1 MKIINVLFC
10 LFLLILNSC
19 NANDND
25 TLKNKN
31 KPTVPQQA
39 KSGEKYD
46 SRQEG
51 LQKEKHKS
59 KENSKSKNPIKSKE
73 ELLKEKLSDEQKKQL
88 DWLKTALTN
97 PGEFDKFLQYNED
110 KIKIALNHIKTE
122 LDKCKGKQTA
132 AQQEADFKGI
142 VQGAL
147 SGGDIDQLQQAICLC
162 DIYP

>member
-31 KPTVPQQA
+31 QPIEPQQA
-39 KSGEKYD
+39 KNKEKYD
-46 SRQEG
+46 LGQKE
-51 LQKEKHKS
+51 LQKGLLKKPQQEIPKS
-59 KENSKSKNPIKSKE
+59 RED
-73 ELLKEKLSDEQKKQL
+73 LLKEKLTDDQKIHL
-88 DWLKTALTN
+88 DWLKTALTGE
-97 PGEFDKFLQYNED
+97 GEFDRFLQHDEN
-110 KIKIALNHIKTE
+110 KIKIALAHIKTE
-122 LDKCKGKQTA
+122 LDKCKGKQTV
-132 AQQEADFKGI
+132 AQQEATFKGI

-147 SGGDIDQLQQAICLC
+147 HGNDIDQVQQALSLC